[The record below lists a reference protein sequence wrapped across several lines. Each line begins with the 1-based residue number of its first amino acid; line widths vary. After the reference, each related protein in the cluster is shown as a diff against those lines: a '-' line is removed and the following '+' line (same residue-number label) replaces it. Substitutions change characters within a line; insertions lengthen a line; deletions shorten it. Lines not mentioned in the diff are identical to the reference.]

1 MAAAIFP
8 EADWVPLLQAF
19 SGDEYLGS
27 VSGASAKSFAVFSQR
42 MPSLHQPSTI
52 RLELKIIQPK
62 RNGSQATHTVEC
74 TCTLSYCN
82 RSRENDVAGFT
93 IGFSVVCG
101 NTAKLQSLL
110 DAYAVQKRRNLTPAR
125 RR

>member
-8 EADWVPLLQAF
+8 EADWVPFLHAF

-27 VSGASAKSFAVFSQR
+27 VSGASAKSFSVFSRR
-42 MPSLHQPSTI
+42 MPSLQQPSII
-52 RLELKIIQPK
+52 RLELIIIQPK
-62 RNGSQATHTVEC
+62 HNGAQATHTVEC
-74 TCTLSYCN
+74 TCTLAYCN
-82 RSRENDVAGFT
+82 RSRKSDAAGFI

-110 DAYAVQKRRNLTPAR
+110 DAYAVQKRRNLTPAGSR
-125 RR
+125 